1 MPDDQEKD
9 DQDERLSVPPAIVA
23 AAELSD
29 RDFPYTFVGRRKEW
43 EKFEQH
49 IRRGMRGAK
58 GSTFTFHG
66 PPGIGKTAIMSEF
79 MRRCQGL
86 AEPDPAK
93 PIHPAKAGRE
103 EAAPANDGALPAKTK
118 RLVCLKVATRALE
131 QSPRKL
137 MHSITKAMF
146 AQEQASLHP
155 SPRNEYMK
163 KQLRALLQKGA
174 TWMAIFRARE
184 KDAFNVVDTLNS
196 LTDDSPMD
204 ECVAAYATEVWAP
217 HVAIALFVD
226 EMQNCDKTKNAMDI
240 LETVHLGE
248 LEAPMM
254 SVLFG
259 LPGLLAKLDQMG
271 LSRPADEAVSRVGT
285 LPEGDWR
292 LTVDRQFQALGML
305 PGPPAGHAHR
315 RAAWLDF
322 AAACGFS
329 EQAADQWVR
338 DAAQGVSQRA
348 QGFPQ
353 HIAIGLKNVCRA
365 LVDGKDAFS
374 PDNPLHDIAANK
386 HDKAKERYYNALLS
400 PPMEHKT
407 TFDDPSSALPML
419 ADYVVGLGAICRIC
433 ATHPDGAR
441 RAQAVEI
448 LAKFGTESEAKV
460 ALGLACAK
468 GILTVGKQGDNEEG
482 ADYQWVGQPV
492 IPSLSAHLQDWYA
505 DSLVRKET
513 KAIAIRDEFNIHPCK
528 PASGNHPDDRK

>member
-1 MPDDQEKD
+1 MRDDQGKD
-9 DQDERLSVPPAIVA
+9 DQDERPPVPSAIAGA
-23 AAELSD
+23 AALSD
-29 RDFPYTFVGRRKEW
+29 RDFPYTFVGRQKEW

-58 GSTFTFHG
+58 GSTFAFHG

-86 AEPDPAK
+86 AEQSPDEPSPAK
-93 PIHPAKAGRE
+93 SIHPAGAGRG

-118 RLVCLKVATRALE
+118 HLVCLKVATRALE

-146 AQEQASLHP
+146 AQEQASAHP
-155 SPRNEYMK
+155 SPRNEHMK
-163 KQLRALLQKGA
+163 KQLKALLQKDA
-174 TWMAIFRARE
+174 TWVAIFRARE
-184 KDAFNVVDTLNS
+184 KDAFNVVDSLNS

-204 ECVAAYATEVWAP
+204 ECVTAYSTDVWAP

-248 LEAPMM
+248 LETPMM

-271 LSRPADEAVSRVGT
+271 LSRPEDEAISRVGT
-285 LPEGDWR
+285 LPEGGWR

-305 PGPPAGHAHR
+305 PDPPAEHVHR
-315 RAAWLDF
+315 RAAWLSF

-329 EQAADQWVR
+329 EQAADQWAR
-338 DAAQGVSQRA
+338 SAAHGVSQRA

-353 HIAIGLKNVCRA
+353 HIAIGLKNVCQA
-365 LVDGKDAFS
+365 LVEGKDSFS

-400 PPMEHKT
+400 PPMKNKAS
-407 TFDDPSSALPML
+407 FDDPSSALPML

-448 LAKFGTESEAKV
+448 LTKFGTESEAKF

-468 GILTVGKQGDNEEG
+468 GILTVGKQGDDEEG

-492 IPSLSAHLQDWYA
+492 IPCLSAHLQDWYA
-505 DSLVRKET
+505 DSLARKEA
-513 KAIAIRDEFNIHPCK
+513 KAIAIRDEFNIHP
-528 PASGNHPDDRK
+528 RKL

>member
-1 MPDDQEKD
+1 MRDDQEKD
-9 DQDERLSVPPAIVA
+9 DQDEPSPVPLAIA
-23 AAELSD
+23 GAAELSD
-29 RDFPYTFVGRRKEW
+29 RDFPYTFVGRQKEW
-43 EKFEQH
+43 EKFERH

-58 GSTFTFHG
+58 GSTFAFHG

-86 AEPDPAK
+86 AEPSPAK
-93 PIHPAKAGRE
+93 SIHLAGRE
-103 EAAPANDGALPAKTK
+103 EAAPANDGALLGKTK

-131 QSPRKL
+131 RSPRKL

-146 AQEQASLHP
+146 AQEQASAHP
-155 SPRNEYMK
+155 SPRNEHMK
-163 KQLRALLQKGA
+163 KQLKALLQKDA
-174 TWMAIFRARE
+174 TWVAIFRARE
-184 KDAFNVVDTLNS
+184 KDAFNVVDSLNS

-204 ECVAAYATEVWAP
+204 ECVTAYSTDVWAP

-248 LEAPMM
+248 LETPMM

-271 LSRPADEAVSRVGT
+271 LSRPEDEAISRVGT
-285 LPEGDWR
+285 LPEGGWR

-305 PGPPAGHAHR
+305 PDPPAEHVHR
-315 RAAWLDF
+315 RAAWLSF

-329 EQAADQWVR
+329 EQAADQWAR
-338 DAAQGVSQRA
+338 SAAHGVSQRA

-353 HIAIGLKNVCRA
+353 HIAIGLKNVCQA
-365 LVDGKDAFS
+365 LVEGKDSFS
-374 PDNPLHDIAANK
+374 PDNFLHDIAANK

-400 PPMEHKT
+400 PPMQNKT

-419 ADYVVGLGAICRIC
+419 ADYVVGLGAICRSC

-441 RAQAVEI
+441 RTQAVEI
-448 LAKFGTESEAKV
+448 LTKFGTESEAKV

-468 GILTVGKQGDNEEG
+468 GILTVGKQGGNEEG

-505 DSLVRKET
+505 DSLVRKEA
-513 KAIAIRDEFNIHPCK
+513 KAIAIRDEFNIHPRK
-528 PASGNHPDDRK
+528 P